1 MLANQVLY
9 KIINDISEILLAECS
24 VWNAI
29 GKCQAF
35 TAETCLEI
43 AEEVNEFLAVADE
56 CNYRM
61 GNDVCCFAVE
71 DEGELFYVLAI
82 HKADEQVKVQGRLC
96 ISQMKHLIQAYKTR
110 ADKNHFY
117 QNLLLDNLL
126 VVDIFN
132 QAKKLGIENDEQR
145 VVFLVEPKN
154 QDEEIV
160 LEMMKGVYLTGT
172 RDFVT
177 SVDERHI
184 IYVKVVEKTEGY
196 RELNETAKTIV
207 NTMNTEAMINVRVSY
222 GTIVSGLKDVS
233 KSYKEATMALDVGR
247 IFYEKNSVL
256 AYNEL
261 GIGRLIH
268 QLPYSLCE
276 MFLKEVFDGKA
287 LEQFD
292 DETLSTVNHLFANN
306 LNISETAR
314 QLYIHRNTLVY
325 RLEKIQKTTGLDVR
339 VFDDALTFKIAMMV
353 SKHMKGAK
361 E

>member
-9 KIINDISEILLAECS
+9 KIINDIGEILQTECS
-24 VWNAI
+24 VWDST
-29 GKCQAF
+29 GKCQVF
-35 TAETCLEI
+35 TAESCLE
-43 AEEVNEFLAVADE
+43 AAREVNEFLAVADE

-61 GNDVCCFAVE
+61 GNDVSCFAVE

-96 ISQMKHLIQAYKTR
+96 ISQMKHLIQAYKMRT
-110 ADKNHFY
+110 DKNHFY

-256 AYNEL
+256 AYNE
-261 GIGRLIH
+261 
-268 QLPYSLCE
+268 
-276 MFLKEVFDGKA
+276 
-287 LEQFD
+287 
-292 DETLSTVNHLFANN
+292 
-306 LNISETAR
+306 
-314 QLYIHRNTLVY
+314 
-325 RLEKIQKTTGLDVR
+325 
-339 VFDDALTFKIAMMV
+339 
-353 SKHMKGAK
+353 
-361 E
+361 